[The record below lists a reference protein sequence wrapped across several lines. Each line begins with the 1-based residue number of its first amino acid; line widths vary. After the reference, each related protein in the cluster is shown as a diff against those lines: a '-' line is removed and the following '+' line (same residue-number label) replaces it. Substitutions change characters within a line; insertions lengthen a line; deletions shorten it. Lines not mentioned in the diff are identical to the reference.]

1 MSAPKQITVESVLR
15 RIERRCK
22 NALAYQNGDVAV
34 QDWARGH
41 RCAGDYIMVTCKAI
55 RAELRKQC
63 KAHNRFKIGA
73 SVSTMKE
80 AQELRDSFKRL
91 IREIQID
98 AVMGEPRKE
107 EQVTQ

>member
-1 MSAPKQITVESVLR
+1 MFGK
-15 RIERRCK
+15 
-22 NALAYQNGDVAV
+22 G
-34 QDWARGH
+34 
-41 RCAGDYIMVTCKAI
+41 
-55 RAELRKQC
+55 
-63 KAHNRFKIGA
+63 HNRFKIGA

-98 AVMGEPRKE
+98 SVMGEPRKE